1 MKLSSGR
8 MPLGVKSAF
17 VLAVVLLLQGVTCM
31 SLRSTAATSAPVS
44 LSVANPSVA
53 GTLEKEEALDENE
66 IDANEPKMDY
76 DEADRDDD
84 SLEYDGTVSLDKVG
98 ATESPKDTMK
108 EDANEEGASNV
119 EVSPKENRRA
129 ETNILEGVDPTD
141 LDDALNF
148 ISLIAKRAGEELE
161 EEEVEEMMSSDDDAL
176 NFIRL
181 VAKRAAEEE
190 EAAEEGKPVD
200 EDSFLFTDLP
210 KILGPLL
217 KAFSSTPE
225 NSEAPSPDDFF
236 SWFPDLKKL
245 LEDPKPAGRRSYLP
259 TSPQPALQISPASPQ
274 PTGSEVLSSPSLPEV
289 SASTAQPTIPEPP
302 QTSQPSLPEVPDSE
316 ERFY

>member
-17 VLAVVLLLQGVTCM
+17 VLAVALLFQGVTCM
-31 SLRSTAATSAPVS
+31 SIRSTAATSAPVS
-44 LSVANPSVA
+44 LGVANPSVA
-53 GTLEKEEALDENE
+53 DDHEKEETLDENE
-66 IDANEPKMDY
+66 LDADEPKMDS

-84 SLEYDGTVSLDKVG
+84 SLEYDETVSLDKIG

-108 EDANEEGASNV
+108 EDANEEGESEV
-119 EVSPKENRRA
+119 EASPKENRGA
-129 ETNILEGVDPTD
+129 EINILERENPTD
-141 LDDALNF
+141 LSDALNF
-148 ISLIAKRAGEELE
+148 ISLIAKRAAEELE
-161 EEEVEEMMSSDDDAL
+161 EEEEEEMMSSDDDAL

-190 EAAEEGKPVD
+190 EAVEGGKSVD

-217 KAFSSTPE
+217 KAFSSAPE
-225 NSEAPSPDDFF
+225 NSDAPSPDDFF

-245 LEDPKPAGRRSYLP
+245 LEDPKPTDRRSYLP
-259 TSPQPALQISPASPQ
+259 TSPQPPLQIAPASPQ
-274 PTGSEVLSSPSLPEV
+274 PTGSEVLREV

-302 QTSQPSLPEVPDSE
+302 QTSQASLPGVPDSE

>member
-1 MKLSSGR
+1 
-8 MPLGVKSAF
+8 
-17 VLAVVLLLQGVTCM
+17 M

-44 LSVANPSVA
+44 LGVANPSVA
-53 GTLEKEEALDENE
+53 GTLEKEETLDENE
-66 IDANEPKMDY
+66 LDDNEPKTDY
-76 DEADRDDD
+76 YEADRDD

-98 ATESPKDTMK
+98 TTESPKDTMK

-129 ETNILEGVDPTD
+129 ETNILEGVVDPTD

-148 ISLIAKRAGEELE
+148 ISLIAKRAAEELE
-161 EEEVEEMMSSDDDAL
+161 EEEAEEMMSSDDDAL

-245 LEDPKPAGRRSYLP
+245 LEDPKPTGRRSYLP

-274 PTGSEVLSSPSLPEV
+274 PTGSEGLSSPSLPEA